1 MSKFRS
7 RLARYNTVC
16 CEQVM
21 PVPVIPICAIS
32 FCLPR
37 PICEIKNP
45 ECFILIDPSQLCG
58 PPVPPQAC
66 NPPQSAIENAPLEA
80 PIQPINNQLPTYCP
94 GLPDPPSGTFL
105 TTSSFVIPPGYLLL
119 DGSEVS
125 RTIYS
130 SLFLAIGTYYGDGD
144 GSTTFNLPN
153 ISCDNSSGF
162 VLFYIIKT

>member
-1 MSKFRS
+1 MSNFRS

-32 FCLPR
+32 MCLPR

-80 PIQPINNQLPTYCP
+80 PIQPINNQIPTYCP

-119 DGSEVS
+119 DGSSNNGIPVLS
-125 RTIYS
+125 TICS
-130 SLFLAIGTYYGDGD
+130 VIVILNFLKICLFL
-144 GSTTFNLPN
+144 
-153 ISCDNSSGF
+153 
-162 VLFYIIKT
+162 LFLFQN

>member
-7 RLARYNTVC
+7 RLARYNTNC

-21 PVPVIPICAIS
+21 PVPVIPVCAVS
-32 FCLPR
+32 CCLPR
-37 PICEIKNP
+37 PICEIKEP
-45 ECFILIDPSQLCG
+45 ECFVLFDPSQPCD
-58 PPVPPQAC
+58 PPQAC
-66 NPPQSAIENAPLEA
+66 NPPQSAIDNAPLEA
-80 PIQPINNQLPTYCP
+80 PIQTNNKQIPTYCP
-94 GLPDPPSGTFL
+94 GLPDPPPGTFL

-119 DGSEVS
+119 NGSEVS

-144 GSTTFNLPN
+144 CSTTFNLPN